1 METPGGPAN
10 EGDVDLAAMA
20 GPESEC
26 LGSREEVAALAA
38 RLGRGLSELAGDVHG
53 FIVAAVPALSGDHPT
68 SGLLERSVEQ
78 NIEQM
83 LDILARGSDPVE
95 VDAPSAAL
103 EHARRLAQRGVSTFV
118 LIRAYRMAQRRFLR
132 RVIEDLVRNGGGDGK
147 TSVEG
152 EATLH
157 VVDRVTTY
165 IDHVQEQLI
174 VAYAKAREEWLKPNA
189 ILGARVRSVLTE
201 KALGLDAA
209 QDRLGTYQLRQNH
222 LALELWL
229 RSGTPETEFDTLRA
243 AAAAIGKAIACDA
256 CPLFVPVDESS
267 ACVWLPL
274 GSRIAFDRGRVAET
288 LAAAPDVFASV
299 GEPATGLTGFRR
311 THQQA
316 LKAAVVARAARTPR
330 EQVTPYLE
338 IAPIAALC
346 SDLDSARAWVAET
359 LGPLAIDDER
369 RARLREAA
377 RVFFAAGSSYTTMAE
392 RLHLHRNTAQYRIRR
407 AEEMRGR
414 PFAEERLDVEL
425 ALLACHW
432 LGRAVL
438 RPPDR
443 ATCAN
448 VTPLTRR

>member
-1 METPGGPAN
+1 METPGEPAN
-10 EGDVDLAAMA
+10 EGRVDLAAVT
-20 GPESEC
+20 GPEGEC

-53 FIVAAVPALSGDHPT
+53 FIVAAVPALSGDQPT
-68 SGLLERSVEQ
+68 SSLLERSVEQ

-95 VDAPSAAL
+95 VAAPSAAL

-132 RVIEDLVRNGGGDGK
+132 RVIEDLVRNGGRDGK
-147 TSVEG
+147 EG

-157 VVDRVTTY
+157 VVDRITTY

-201 KALGLDAA
+201 KTISLDTA
-209 QDRLGTYQLRQNH
+209 QARLGSYQLRQNH

-243 AAAAIGKAIACDA
+243 AAAAIAKVIACDA

-274 GSRIAFDRGRVAET
+274 GSRIAFDRAHVAEA
-288 LAAAPDVFASV
+288 LAAAPDVFASI

-316 LKAAVVARAARTPR
+316 LKAAVVARANSVPR
-330 EQVTPYLE
+330 EQLTPYIE

-369 RARLREAA
+369 RAGLREAA
-377 RVFFAAGSSYTTMAE
+377 RVFFAGGSSYTTMAE

-414 PFAEERLDVEL
+414 PFAEARLDVEL

-438 RPPDR
+438 HPADRP
-443 ATCAN
+443 ACAN